1 MAPHQPQARVRQAE
15 AGAVTVLYLQCVD
28 VANCGKIATEML
40 PPDYTEIR
48 CKCGWRMRVVGCQP

>member
-1 MAPHQPQARVRQAE
+1 M
-15 AGAVTVLYLQCVD
+15 TVLYLQCVD